1 MTAAVMRED
10 DQRVESGQGCGIA
23 DGHLP
28 LLSAVKPGRKVVL
41 GPWIE
46 VLACVLRRSRIPD
59 FAWEIAAPCYIKRP
73 KRTHTNRKSTAD
85 ERIISVHENYALF
98 LN

>member
-1 MTAAVMRED
+1 MTATVMRED

-28 LLSAVKPGRKVVL
+28 LLSAVQPGRKVVL

-46 VLACVLRRSRIPD
+46 VLACVLRCCRIPD
-59 FAWEIAAPCYIKRP
+59 FAWEIAASLLHPAPEAYAHQQEIYRGRKDHKRP
-73 KRTHTNRKSTAD
+73 
-85 ERIISVHENYALF
+85 
-98 LN
+98 